1 VNKSGKV
8 SKDYLGDNDIQGGEW
23 GVISAKGDTLLPIEY
38 NKLEFMND
46 STILVIDADKKSY
59 LMAFPSLKK
68 ITDPTADYITSTN
81 KSYLIGK
88 DLSFD
93 EYGYPVGGIFGL
105 SDLNGKTI
113 ADYKYADITS
123 ISDYYICNYTEYDGF
138 DLIDNEG
145 NLLLQKVNLI
155 QYLTDSVFIIKKDG
169 LFTLFNTR
177 KKTSTDLMG
186 ATQISMLDNFYGN
199 TLVGV
204 KASNNKWGVINEK
217 GDWLI
222 NPSYADLEIN
232 ETNYIIAAKCDD
244 GINFKYG
251 VIDTENN
258 ILIPFENESI
268 IADSNNYEFKCIQGN
283 KLYTKN
289 LMNKILKKEPVS
301 EAINR

>member
-1 VNKSGKV
+1 
-8 SKDYLGDNDIQGGEW
+8 
-23 GVISAKGDTLLPIEY
+23 
-38 NKLEFMND
+38 
-46 STILVIDADKKSY
+46 
-59 LMAFPSLKK
+59 
-68 ITDPTADYITSTN
+68 
-81 KSYLIGK
+81 
-88 DLSFD
+88 
-93 EYGYPVGGIFGL
+93 
-105 SDLNGKTI
+105 
-113 ADYKYADITS
+113 
-123 ISDYYICNYTEYDGF
+123 
-138 DLIDNEG
+138 
-145 NLLLQKVNLI
+145 
-155 QYLTDSVFIIKKDG
+155 
-169 LFTLFNTR
+169 
-177 KKTSTDLMG
+177 MG